1 MVLAVCGGSP
11 GDRDELDPGNGAIGD
26 RRKSSSR
33 TDAVADQ
40 STAAATAGI
49 NGSRGGAGSRTAD
62 FTKGRSAEENT
73 SAAAEAALQVNW
85 WMFVTESRWSN

>member
-33 TDAVADQ
+33 ADAVADE
-40 STAAATAGI
+40 SAAAATAGI
-49 NGSRGGAGSRTAD
+49 KGYRGGAGSRAAG
-62 FTKGRSAEENT
+62 FIEGRSAEENT

-85 WMFVTESRWSN
+85 WYVCHGV